1 MSKSVYDVSYMEELR
16 GDQEDM
22 VVVIYESRDAVG
34 DHYTHAKLEDADSDR
49 KLQSQPTGGDTT
61 ERRKPRRRLQM
72 TAVCLGLLCV
82 LLLVVIIVLWVKFT
96 AERDQLQTRYSNL
109 TVERDQLQTRNYNL
123 TIERES
129 VQRDRDRIQLRLSE
143 IDKATEQGW
152 MCFNSSFYYISTE
165 EKKNWSES
173 RQDCR
178 ERGADLVIIN
188 SREEQNFVSMMRRD
202 KQVWI
207 GLTNTNQD
215 WKWVDG
221 TALMTEYWR
230 TGEPNGPNEHCVS
243 TGSGSDRVKNW
254 ADYQCIR
261 FFFWICE
268 KSIFR

>member
-1 MSKSVYDVSYMEELR
+1 MSQIYDNVIYTVERESKR
-16 GDQEDM
+16 GEQVEMAVD
-22 VVVIYESRDAVG
+22 IYESTDAVR
-34 DHYTHAKLEDADSDR
+34 DHDISTKLEDTDSDQ
-49 KLQSQPTGGDTT
+49 KLQTQPSEGDTT

-82 LLLVVIIVLWVKFT
+82 HLLTVITVLWVKFT
-96 AERDQLQTRYSNL
+96 AERDHLQTRYN
-109 TVERDQLQTRNYNL
+109 NL
-123 TIERES
+123 TIERER
-129 VQRDRDRIQLRLSE
+129 VQRNRDRIQLRLSE

-152 MCFNSSFYYISTE
+152 MCFSSSFYYISTE
-165 EKKNWSES
+165 LKNWNES

-207 GLTNTNQD
+207 GLTNTNQG

-221 TALMTEYWR
+221 TALMTKYWN
-230 TGEPNGPNEHCVS
+230 TGEPNGPNEHCVI
-243 TGSGSDRVKNW
+243 TGHGSDSVQNW

-261 FFFWICE
+261 SFFWICE

>member
-1 MSKSVYDVSYMEELR
+1 MEMSGKISANTD
-16 GDQEDM
+16 
-22 VVVIYESRDAVG
+22 
-34 DHYTHAKLEDADSDR
+34 
-49 KLQSQPTGGDTT
+49 PTGYNMSDPEDKNNGLETLRTRNKESDNSGSGS
-61 ERRKPRRRLQM
+61 KPAVSRCSRL
-72 TAVCLGLLCV
+72 TAVCLVLLCV
-82 LLLVVIIVLWVKFT
+82 LLLTVIIVMWVKFT
-96 AERDQLQTRYSNL
+96 AERDQLQTSYNNL
-109 TVERDQLQTRNYNL
+109 TIERDQLQTSNNNLTIERDQLQTSNNNLTIERDQLQTRNYNL

-165 EKKNWSES
+165 VKNWNES

-188 SREEQNFVSMMRRD
+188 SREEQNFVSMMSGD

-221 TALMTEYWR
+221 TALMTDYWR
-230 TGEPNGPNEHCVS
+230 TGEPNGPNEHCVI
-243 TGSGSDRVKNW
+243 TGGEDISV
-254 ADYQCIR
+254 
-261 FFFWICE
+261 
-268 KSIFR
+268 